1 MTVCISSAGDTQ
13 EAPQQGEQIMAKKT
27 IGQVITRPGRTVN
40 HPDVTIPIPEDLMTV
55 PGIPVRQN
63 EVDFYSREYPIE
75 SQNIDM
81 SADRQWATTVLT
93 PEAYAHR
100 KEHEQLNAPLVEA
113 ARHTGE
119 IEPTGTPN
127 LDVDPAVLTET
138 IRQKARDMGFA
149 EVGFTYLNRDY
160 IYKSKKRWVR
170 FDHVMCL
177 AMEQEYEPTQDIP
190 SMAAEHTHFGTYRT
204 EGAVALELA
213 DWIRS
218 LGYHAQIHSPN
229 DNSGAYIPMFVQA
242 GLGQLGANGQ
252 LLSPHFGSR
261 ARIMMISTDA
271 PVVYD
276 EPIDYG
282 IHKFCQ
288 VCQVCVQ
295 RCPARA
301 LMKEKIWY
309 RGVEKNK
316 LIYKRCRPVMARYL
330 GCGIC
335 MKVCPIQKFGLQA
348 VMEHYIETG
357 EVLGKGTHQL
367 EGYTLEDK
375 GYFGPGEL
383 PTFDPEIFDMPHGKV
398 EDVLFEDLKLKL
410 LTNQVTEG
418 PDGDLALRD
427 FAHKVKDYVK
437 SHDMNWEKY
446 GEEA

>member
-1 MTVCISSAGDTQ
+1 MKENPA
-13 EAPQQGEQIMAKKT
+13 MAKKT
-27 IGQVITRPGRTVN
+27 VGQTVTRPGRRAGD
-40 HPDVTIPIPEDLMTV
+40 PAVTIPIPADLMTV

-75 SQNIDM
+75 SQTVDF
-81 SADRQWATTVLT
+81 SADRQWAMTVLS
-93 PEAYAHR
+93 PEAYEHR
-100 KEHEQLNAPLVEA
+100 KEHERINAPLVAA
-113 ARHTGE
+113 ARHTGD
-119 IEPTGTPN
+119 IAPTAAPN
-127 LDVDPAVLTET
+127 PELDPKELTET
-138 IRQKARDMGFA
+138 IRQKAREMGFA

-160 IYKSKKRWVR
+160 IYKSKKRWIR

-177 AMEQEYEPTQDIP
+177 AMEQEYEPTQTIP
-190 SMAAEHTHFGTYRT
+190 SMAAEHTHHGTYRT

-282 IHKFCQ
+282 IHKLCQ
-288 VCQVCVQ
+288 ECQVCVQ

-309 RGVEKNK
+309 RGAEKNK

-335 MKVCPIQKFGLQA
+335 MKVCPVQKFGLQA
-348 VMEHYIETG
+348 VMEHYVATG
-357 EVLGKGTHQL
+357 GEILGKGTHNL

-398 EDVLFEDLKLKL
+398 EDVLFEDLKSKL
-410 LTNQVTEG
+410 LAGAVPEG
-418 PDGDLALRD
+418 PEGDLVLRD
-427 FAHKVKDYVK
+427 FAHKVQEYVK
-437 SHDMNWEKY
+437 THDMNWEKY

>member
-1 MTVCISSAGDTQ
+1 
-13 EAPQQGEQIMAKKT
+13 MAKKT
-27 IGQVITRPGRTVN
+27 VGQVVTRPGRL
-40 HPDVTIPIPEDLMTV
+40 PSDPPVTIPIPEDLMTV
-55 PGIPVRQN
+55 PGAPIRQN

-75 SQNIDM
+75 SQNVDY
-81 SADRQWATTVLT
+81 SADRQWAMTVLSA
-93 PEAYAHR
+93 EAYEHR
-100 KEHEQLNAPLVEA
+100 KEHEHLNAPLVAA
-113 ARHTGE
+113 ARHTGD
-119 IEPTGTPN
+119 IEPTVAPN
-127 LDVDPAVLTET
+127 PELDPKELTEM

-160 IYKSKKRWVR
+160 VYKSKKRWIR

-177 AMEQEYEPTQDIP
+177 AMEQEYEPTQTIP
-190 SMAAEHTHFGTYRT
+190 SMAAEHTHFGTYQT

-218 LGYHAQIHSPN
+218 LGYHAQVHSPN

-276 EPIDYG
+276 EPVDYG

-288 VCQVCVQ
+288 ECQVCVQ

-309 RGVEKNK
+309 RGAEKNK

-348 VMEHYIETG
+348 VMEHYVETG
-357 EVLGKGTHQL
+357 GAILGKGTHNL

-383 PTFDPEIFDMPHGKV
+383 PRFDPEIFDMPHGKV
-398 EDVLFEDLKLKL
+398 EDVLFEDFKHKL
-410 LTNQVTEG
+410 LTNQVGDG
-418 PDGDLALRD
+418 PEGDLVLRE

-437 SHDMNWEKY
+437 THDESWEKY

>member
-1 MTVCISSAGDTQ
+1 MCTK
-13 EAPQQGEQIMAKKT
+13 GEQMMEKKKV
-27 IGQVITRPGRTVN
+27 GQVITRPGRTVN
-40 HPDVTIPIPEDLMTV
+40 HPDVTIRIPEDLMTV
-55 PGIPVRQN
+55 PGAPIRQN

-75 SQNIDM
+75 SQNIDY

-113 ARHTGE
+113 ARHTGD
-119 IEPTGTPN
+119 IEPTAAPN
-127 LDVDPAVLTET
+127 LDVEPAVVTEA
-138 IRQKARDMGFA
+138 IRQKAREMGFA

-160 IYKSKKRWVR
+160 IYKSKKRWIR
-170 FDHVMCL
+170 FDHVICL
-177 AMEQEYEPTQDIP
+177 AMEQEYEPTQTIP

-204 EGAVALELA
+204 EGAVGLELA

-261 ARIMMISTDA
+261 ARLMMISTDA

-276 EPIDYG
+276 DAVDYG

-288 VCQVCVQ
+288 ECQVCVQ

-357 EVLGKGTHQL
+357 GEILGKGTHQL

-410 LTNQVTEG
+410 LSNQVTEG
-418 PDGDLALRD
+418 AEGDVMLRD
-427 FAHKVKDYVK
+427 FAHRVKDYVK

>member
-1 MTVCISSAGDTQ
+1 
-13 EAPQQGEQIMAKKT
+13 MAKKT
-27 IGQVITRPGRTVN
+27 IGQIVTRPGRLPSDPPVS
-40 HPDVTIPIPEDLMTV
+40 IPIPEDLMTV

-127 LDVDPAVLTET
+127 LDVEPAVLTET

-160 IYKSKKRWVR
+160 VFKSKKRWVR

-177 AMEQEYEPTQDIP
+177 AMEQEYEPTQTIP
-190 SMAAEHTHFGTYRT
+190 SMDAEHTHHGTYRV
-204 EGAVALELA
+204 EGAAALELA

-282 IHKFCQ
+282 IHKLCQ

-335 MKVCPIQKFGLQA
+335 MKVCPVQKFGLQA

-383 PTFDPEIFDMPHGKV
+383 PTFDPEIFDMPNGKV

-418 PDGDLALRD
+418 SEGDAVLRD
-427 FAHKVKDYVK
+427 FAHKVHDYVK

>member
-1 MTVCISSAGDTQ
+1 
-13 EAPQQGEQIMAKKT
+13 MAKKQ
-27 IGQVITRPGRTVN
+27 IGQVITRPGRL
-40 HPDVTIPIPEDLMTV
+40 PSDPPITIPIAEDLLSV
-55 PGIPVRQN
+55 PGIPVRPN

-75 SQNIDM
+75 SQNVER
-81 SADRQWATTVLT
+81 SADRQWAMTILT
-93 PEAYAHR
+93 SEAYSHR
-100 KEHEQLNAPLVEA
+100 KEHEDLNAPLIAA
-113 ARHTGE
+113 ARVTGE
-119 IEPTGTPN
+119 IEPTGTPDPT
-127 LDVDPAVLTET
+127 LDPTELTEM
-138 IRQKARDMGFA
+138 IRTKARGMGFA
-149 EVGFTYLNRDY
+149 EVGFTYYNRDY
-160 IYKSKKRWVR
+160 TYMSKKKWTRY
-170 FDHVMCL
+170 DHAICM
-177 AMEQEYEPTQDIP
+177 AMEQEYEPTQTIP
-190 SMAAEHTHFGTYRT
+190 SMAAEHTHFGTYRV
-204 EGAVALELA
+204 EGKSGLDLA

-218 LGYHAQIHSPN
+218 LGYHAQVHSPN
-229 DNSGAYIPMFVQA
+229 DNSAAYIPMFVQA

-261 ARIMMISTDA
+261 ARLMIITTDA
-271 PVVYD
+271 PVKYD
-276 EPIDYG
+276 APIDYG

-348 VMEHYIETG
+348 VMEHYVETGG
-357 EVLGKGTHQL
+357 EVLGKGTHNL

-383 PTFDPEIFDMPHGKV
+383 PSFDPEVFDMPQGRV
-398 EDVLFEDLKLKL
+398 EDVLFEDFKEKLM
-410 LTNQVTEG
+410 TNQVPEG
-418 PDGDLALRD
+418 PDGDTILRE
-427 FAHKVKDYVK
+427 FAGKVKDFV
-437 SHDMNWEKY
+437 STHDERWARY

>member
-1 MTVCISSAGDTQ
+1 MKENPA
-13 EAPQQGEQIMAKKT
+13 MAKKT
-27 IGQVITRPGRTVN
+27 VGQTVTRPGRRAGD
-40 HPDVTIPIPEDLMTV
+40 PAVTIPIPADLMTV

-75 SQNIDM
+75 SQTVDF
-81 SADRQWATTVLT
+81 SADRQWAMTVLS
-93 PEAYAHR
+93 PEAYEHR
-100 KEHEQLNAPLVEA
+100 KEHEHLNAPLVAA
-113 ARHTGE
+113 ARHTGD
-119 IEPTGTPN
+119 IAPTAAPN
-127 LDVDPAVLTET
+127 PELDPKELTET
-138 IRQKARDMGFA
+138 IRQKAREMGFA

-160 IYKSKKRWVR
+160 IYKSKKRWIR
-170 FDHVMCL
+170 FDHVLCL
-177 AMEQEYEPTQDIP
+177 AMEQEYEPTQTIP
-190 SMAAEHTHFGTYRT
+190 SMAAEHTHFGTYET

-282 IHKFCQ
+282 IHKLCQ
-288 VCQVCVQ
+288 ECQVCVQ

-309 RGVEKNK
+309 RGAEKNK

-335 MKVCPIQKFGLQA
+335 MKVCPVQKFGLQA
-348 VMEHYIETG
+348 VMEHYVATG
-357 EVLGKGTHQL
+357 GEILGKGTHNL

-398 EDVLFEDLKLKL
+398 EDVLFEDLKSKL
-410 LTNQVTEG
+410 LAGAVPEG
-418 PDGDLALRD
+418 PEGDLVLRD
-427 FAHKVKDYVK
+427 FAHKVQEYVK
-437 SHDMNWEKY
+437 THDMNWEKY

>member
-1 MTVCISSAGDTQ
+1 
-13 EAPQQGEQIMAKKT
+13 MAKKAV
-27 IGQVITRPGRTVN
+27 GQIITRPGRL
-40 HPDVTIPIPEDLMTV
+40 PSDPPVTIPIPEDLMTV

-75 SQNIDM
+75 SQNVDF
-81 SADRQWATTVLT
+81 SADRQWAMTVLS
-93 PEAYAHR
+93 PEAYEHR
-100 KEHEQLNAPLVEA
+100 KEHERHNAPLVAA

-119 IEPTGTPN
+119 IEPTTAPN
-127 LDVDPAVLTET
+127 PEIDPKELTEM

-160 IYKSKKRWVR
+160 VYKSKKRWVR

-177 AMEQEYEPTQDIP
+177 AMEQEYEPTQTIP
-190 SMAAEHTHFGTYRT
+190 SMAAEHTHFGTYQT

-213 DWIRS
+213 DWMRS
-218 LGYHAQIHSPN
+218 LGYHAQVHSPN

-288 VCQVCVQ
+288 ECQVCVQ

-309 RGVEKNK
+309 RGAEKNK

-357 EVLGKGTHQL
+357 GEILGKGTHNL

-383 PTFDPEIFDMPHGKV
+383 PRFDPEIFDMPHGKV
-398 EDVLFEDLKLKL
+398 EDVLFEDLKGKL
-410 LTNQVTEG
+410 MTNQVPEG
-418 PDGDLALRD
+418 SDGDLVLRD

-437 SHDMNWEKY
+437 THSESWEKY

>member
-1 MTVCISSAGDTQ
+1 
-13 EAPQQGEQIMAKKT
+13 
-27 IGQVITRPGRTVN
+27 
-40 HPDVTIPIPEDLMTV
+40 
-55 PGIPVRQN
+55 
-63 EVDFYSREYPIE
+63 
-75 SQNIDM
+75 
-81 SADRQWATTVLT
+81 
-93 PEAYAHR
+93 
-100 KEHEQLNAPLVEA
+100 
-113 ARHTGE
+113 
-119 IEPTGTPN
+119 
-127 LDVDPAVLTET
+127 
-138 IRQKARDMGFA
+138 
-149 EVGFTYLNRDY
+149 
-160 IYKSKKRWVR
+160 
-170 FDHVMCL
+170 
-177 AMEQEYEPTQDIP
+177 
-190 SMAAEHTHFGTYRT
+190 
-204 EGAVALELA
+204 
-213 DWIRS
+213 
-218 LGYHAQIHSPN
+218 
-229 DNSGAYIPMFVQA
+229 MFVQA

-261 ARIMMISTDA
+261 ARLMMISTDA

-276 EPIDYG
+276 EAIDYG

-288 VCQVCVQ
+288 ECQVCVQ

-357 EVLGKGTHQL
+357 GEILGKGTHQL

-410 LTNQVTEG
+410 LSNQISEG
-418 PDGDLALRD
+418 PESDQLLRE
-427 FAHKVKDYVK
+427 FAHKVKDYAQT
-437 SHDMNWEKY
+437 HDMNWEKY

>member
-1 MTVCISSAGDTQ
+1 MKENPA
-13 EAPQQGEQIMAKKT
+13 MAKKT
-27 IGQVITRPGRTVN
+27 VGQTVTRPGRRAGD
-40 HPDVTIPIPEDLMTV
+40 PAVTIPIPADLMTV

-75 SQNIDM
+75 SQNVDF
-81 SADRQWATTVLT
+81 SADRQWAMTVLS
-93 PEAYAHR
+93 PEAYEHR
-100 KEHEQLNAPLVEA
+100 KEHERINAPLVAA
-113 ARHTGE
+113 ARHTGD
-119 IEPTGTPN
+119 IAPTAAPN
-127 LDVDPAVLTET
+127 PELDPKELTET
-138 IRQKARDMGFA
+138 IRQKAREMGFA

-160 IYKSKKRWVR
+160 IYKSKKRWIR
-170 FDHVMCL
+170 FDHVLCL
-177 AMEQEYEPTQDIP
+177 AMEQEYEPTQTIP
-190 SMAAEHTHFGTYRT
+190 SMAAEHTHFGTYET

-282 IHKFCQ
+282 IHKLCQ
-288 VCQVCVQ
+288 ECQVCVQ

-309 RGVEKNK
+309 RGAEKNK

-335 MKVCPIQKFGLQA
+335 MKVCPVQKFGLQA
-348 VMEHYIETG
+348 VMEHYVATG
-357 EVLGKGTHQL
+357 GEILGKGTHNL

-398 EDVLFEDLKLKL
+398 EDVLFEDLKSKL
-410 LTNQVTEG
+410 LAGAVPEG
-418 PDGDLALRD
+418 PEGDLVLRD
-427 FAHKVKDYVK
+427 FAHKVQEYVK
-437 SHDMNWEKY
+437 THDMNWEKY

>member
-1 MTVCISSAGDTQ
+1 
-13 EAPQQGEQIMAKKT
+13 MAKKKV
-27 IGQVITRPGRTVN
+27 GLVITRPGRL
-40 HPDVTIPIPEDLMTV
+40 PSDPPIDIPIPEDLMTV
-55 PGIPVRQN
+55 PGIPIRQN
-63 EVDFYSREYPIE
+63 EVDFYSREYPLE
-75 SQNIDM
+75 SQNIDN
-81 SADRQWATTVLT
+81 SADRQWAMSVLS

-119 IEPTGTPN
+119 IEPTVAPN
-127 LDVDPAVLTET
+127 LDIDPAVLTET
-138 IRQKARDMGFA
+138 IRQKARELGFA
-149 EVGFTYLNRDY
+149 EVGFTYVNRDY
-160 IYKSKKRWVR
+160 VFKSKKRWIR
-170 FDHVMCL
+170 FDHAICL
-177 AMEQEYEPTQDIP
+177 AMEQEYEATQTIP
-190 SMAAEHTHFGTYRT
+190 SMAAEHTHHGTYRV
-204 EGAVALELA
+204 EGAAGLELA
-213 DWIRS
+213 DWIRA
-218 LGYHAQIHSPN
+218 LGYHAQVNSPN

-261 ARIMMISTDA
+261 ARLMMITTDA
-271 PVVYD
+271 PMVYD
-276 EPIDYG
+276 EAIDYG

-288 VCQVCVQ
+288 ECQVCVQ

-316 LIYKRCRPVMARYL
+316 LIYKRCRPIMARYL

-335 MKVCPIQKFGLQA
+335 MKVCPIQKFGLKA

-357 EVLGKGTHQL
+357 GEILGKGTHQL
-367 EGYTLEDK
+367 EGYTIEDK

-398 EDVLFEDLKLKL
+398 EDVLFEDLKLRL
-410 LTNQVTEG
+410 LTNQVSDGPEG
-418 PDGDLALRD
+418 DQVLRE
-427 FAHKVKDYVK
+427 FAHKVADYAK
-437 SHDMNWEKY
+437 THDMNWEKY

>member
-1 MTVCISSAGDTQ
+1 
-13 EAPQQGEQIMAKKT
+13 MAKKT
-27 IGQVITRPGRTVN
+27 VGQVVTRPGRL
-40 HPDVTIPIPEDLMTV
+40 PSDPPVTIPIPEDLMTV
-55 PGIPVRQN
+55 PGAPIRQN

-75 SQNIDM
+75 SQNVDY
-81 SADRQWATTVLT
+81 SADRQWAMTVLT

-100 KEHEQLNAPLVEA
+100 KEHEHHNAPLVAA

-119 IEPTGTPN
+119 IEPTVAPN
-127 LDVDPAVLTET
+127 PELDPKELTET

-160 IYKSKKRWVR
+160 VYKSKKRWIR

-177 AMEQEYEPTQDIP
+177 AMEQEYEPTQTIP
-190 SMAAEHTHFGTYRT
+190 SMAAEHTHHGTYRT
-204 EGAVALELA
+204 EGAVSLELA

-276 EPIDYG
+276 EPVDYG

-288 VCQVCVQ
+288 ECQVCVQ

-309 RGVEKNK
+309 RGAEKNK
-316 LIYKRCRPVMARYL
+316 LIYKRCRPIMARYL

-348 VMEHYIETG
+348 VMEHYVETG
-357 EVLGKGTHQL
+357 GEILGKGTHNL

-383 PTFDPEIFDMPHGKV
+383 PRFDPEIFDMPHGKV
-398 EDVLFEDLKLKL
+398 EDVLFEDFKHKL
-410 LTNQVTEG
+410 LTNQVADG
-418 PDGDLALRD
+418 PEGDLVLRD

-437 SHDMNWEKY
+437 THDENWEKY

>member
-1 MTVCISSAGDTQ
+1 
-13 EAPQQGEQIMAKKT
+13 MAKKT
-27 IGQVITRPGRTVN
+27 VGQTVTRPGRRAGD
-40 HPDVTIPIPEDLMTV
+40 PAVTIPIPADLMTV

-75 SQNIDM
+75 SQTVDF
-81 SADRQWATTVLT
+81 SADRQWAMTVLS
-93 PEAYAHR
+93 PEAYEHR
-100 KEHEQLNAPLVEA
+100 KEHEHLNAPLVAA
-113 ARHTGE
+113 ARHTGD
-119 IEPTGTPN
+119 IAPTAAPN
-127 LDVDPAVLTET
+127 PELDPKELTET
-138 IRQKARDMGFA
+138 IRQKAREMGFA

-160 IYKSKKRWVR
+160 IYKSKKRWIR
-170 FDHVMCL
+170 FDHVLCL
-177 AMEQEYEPTQDIP
+177 AMEQEYEPTQTIP
-190 SMAAEHTHFGTYRT
+190 SMAAEHTHHGTYRT

-261 ARIMMISTDA
+261 ARIMLISTDA

-282 IHKFCQ
+282 IHKLCQ
-288 VCQVCVQ
+288 ECQVCVQ

-309 RGVEKNK
+309 RGAEKNK

-335 MKVCPIQKFGLQA
+335 MKVCPVQKFGLQA
-348 VMEHYIETG
+348 VMEHYVATG
-357 EVLGKGTHQL
+357 GEILGKGTHNL

-398 EDVLFEDLKLKL
+398 EDVLFEDLKSKL
-410 LTNQVTEG
+410 LAGAVPEG
-418 PDGDLALRD
+418 PEGDLVLRD
-427 FAHKVKDYVK
+427 FAHKVQEYVK
-437 SHDMNWEKY
+437 THDMNWEKY

>member
-1 MTVCISSAGDTQ
+1 
-13 EAPQQGEQIMAKKT
+13 
-27 IGQVITRPGRTVN
+27 
-40 HPDVTIPIPEDLMTV
+40 MTV
-55 PGIPVRQN
+55 PGVPVRQN

-75 SQNIDM
+75 SQNIDY
-81 SADRQWATTVLT
+81 SADRQWATTVLS

-127 LDVDPAVLTET
+127 LDVEPAVLTET

-160 IYKSKKRWVR
+160 V
-170 FDHVMCL
+170 L
-177 AMEQEYEPTQDIP
+177 QEQEALGPLRSRHVPGHGAGIRADPDDPQHGGRAYPSSAPTAPKGRWHWNWPIGF
-190 SMAAEHTHFGTYRT
+190 AR
-204 EGAVALELA
+204 
-213 DWIRS
+213 

-357 EVLGKGTHQL
+357 GEMLGKGTHQL

-375 GYFGPGEL
+375 GYFGPGRAA
-383 PTFDPEIFDMPHGKV
+383 
-398 EDVLFEDLKLKL
+398 DLR
-410 LTNQVTEG
+410 
-418 PDGDLALRD
+418 PGDLRHAARQGGRCALRRP
-427 FAHKVKDYVK
+427 
-437 SHDMNWEKY
+437 
-446 GEEA
+446 EAEAADQSGDRRPRGRCGAARLCT